1 MYVKVTFSTLWEK
14 DRKCVPFCLIIL
26 QQKKPKNRHEEIHI
40 LYSPAYFN
48 WTGVLNKEAQS

>member
-1 MYVKVTFSTLWEK
+1 MGKRQEMCAFLFDYIGTEEA
-14 DRKCVPFCLIIL
+14 
-26 QQKKPKNRHEEIHI
+26 QNRNEEVHI